1 MIKKL
6 LFRNVI
12 TAQIGVKKI
21 MLPSKYLQNRDKE
34 N

>member
-21 MLPSKYLQNRDKE
+21 MLASKYLQNRDKE